1 MIIIIIIPILIL
13 VIINGGHC
21 DGGRQAETRDPY
33 VIIHNY
39 GDDLDYHVFFMNF

>member
-21 DGGRQAETRDPY
+21 DGGRQAEPRDPD

-39 GDDLDYHVFFMNF
+39 GDDLHYQDVFMNF